1 MKNKFYLIKDKSANN
16 ISSKQKESSWVGV
29 DDVYNPPISFNVL
42 TDTHSCSSILSWIIN
57 KIAVKSN
64 TPFLSTESEKLDLI
78 LANLDIEE
86 IVTNLLIYGNCYLE
100 RLETLWWEKTLEFE
114 RIITENAKLSKKDNV
129 YLITK
134 KTNDLEEVN
143 FTQDQVLSFKRTSVT
158 SKKYW
163 DSLFSKCVDEIILYS
178 YIIKYFKKFFWN
190 WNISPN
196 ILFDESGILDKE
208 QIEKIEALINDR
220 IAGIENSS
228 STVIIQAKM
237 WKIDLSTIFDPE
249 KYIKLKRELKEDIA
263 IGMNIPFDL
272 LSSENSNRA
281 TSQSA
286 MEALYSNIIIPL
298 QDRFLIQLRKQLLS
312 WYRSEKGSTC
322 WEWIT
327 EENILKIAFSD
338 INLKNPKEE
347 METLTWYQKNWVLS
361 VNEVREIAD
370 LGSPIDW
377 GDEYKL
383 INWSGWELSD
393 SEEKE
398 VEKIR
403 NNIKKMY
410 LWNKI

>member
-1 MKNKFYLIKDKSANN
+1 MKNKFYLIKNKTDI
-16 ISSKQKESSWVGV
+16 ISRQKETNWVGV
-29 DDVYNPPISFNVL
+29 DNVYNPPISFNVL

-57 KIAVKSN
+57 KIAVKAN
-64 TPFLSTESEKLDLI
+64 TPFLSTDNEKLDLM

-100 RLETLWWEKTLEFE
+100 RLETLWGEKTLEFE
-114 RIITENAKLSKKDNV
+114 KIITENAKLSKKDNI
-129 YLITK
+129 YLTTK

-143 FTQDQVLSFKRTSVT
+143 FTQDQILAFKRISIT
-158 SKKYW
+158 SKKYG
-163 DSLFSKCVDEIILYS
+163 DSLFSKCVDEIILLS

-196 ILFDESGILDKE
+196 ILFDESASLDKE
-208 QIEKIEALINDR
+208 QIEKLEALINDR
-220 IAGIENSS
+220 IAGIENSN
-228 STVIIQAKM
+228 STVIIQSKM
-237 WKIDLSTIFDPE
+237 WKIDLATIFDPE

-272 LSSENSNRA
+272 LSSENSNKA
-281 TSQSA
+281 TSQAA

-370 LGSPIDW
+370 LWSPIDW

-383 INWSGWELSD
+383 INWSAWELSD